1 MSIPGS
7 ASPLFFTAAADA
19 AAFTLEKSVR
29 FNSADNASLSKT
41 LSSDGNIKKWTWAGW
56 VKRGKLGDNA
66 EFFGVNTGISA
77 QHLINFDGSDRIHF
91 YRYANGYHFRRQTT
105 QKFRDP
111 SAWYHIV
118 AVYDT
123 DNATAADRAILYVN
137 GSRVTD
143 FGTSVDPTSGE
154 TGYINDAT
162 YTQNLGSAGDNTR
175 EFDGY
180 LADVYFI
187 DGSALDP
194 TSFGAF
200 DDSGVWQAAAYSGS
214 FGTNGFHLF
223 DFANESGIGN
233 DSSGNDND
241 WTVNNLT
248 ASLPSIASPN
258 RPTWNGSVGSNWTRS
273 NSNYDAD
280 YSGSGYT
287 AITAALSASTTYHF
301 YLNFKDGGGAYGGWF
316 FSSTSTAPSNT
327 VPDELGSNSLGL
339 RTGESSLGTYGTYAT
354 ANGTSNTQ
362 NQINVSALNSQS
374 SGEYSIEFVI
384 NTTAGKVWAKKPS
397 DSGYV
402 GGGDPTDSS
411 STASFLI
418 PTGAQYFGYMGHSTN
433 TFANFKTT
441 AGNPEDVDVLRD
453 VPTNGDSSDDT
464 GAGGEV
470 SGNYCTLNPLAKTT
484 GQDPTLTNGNLDFG
498 AATNSNF
505 TNSVGTIPVS
515 SGKWYVEYTIGTN
528 VGSSNGLGFINSES
542 LASAGGSYGIG
553 QASDGWLRTTS
564 VVYNNSSSAVSS
576 LTTISSG
583 DVVMLALDLDNGKA
597 WWGRNGTFENSGN
610 PGAGSNAMVTF
621 TPGGKSFVV
630 GISAY
635 HSSVVAS
642 GVINFGARSF
652 AYSAPSGFSPIC
664 TTLLPTLTIANGR
677 DHFDTKLYTGNGGS
691 STITVSGYNFA
702 PNLVWLKGRSDPD
715 KHSLYDTVRGA
726 TKLLKPS
733 SNAAE
738 TTQNGVTAF
747 NSDGFDIGDYA
758 ETNGNNRT
766 YVAWAWNVPGSAS
779 SNSDG
784 TITSS
789 VTKNADAGISLVT
802 WTGTGSAGTVGHG
815 LGSKPDLIITKVYG
829 DSSYA
834 DNWPV
839 YSSVFDGTHYA
850 YLNDT
855 RKFTDYS
862 DFWNDGTATSTVFP
876 VGSDNSDNTKSLLAL
891 CFTSV
896 AGFSSIGSY
905 VGNGSSDG
913 TFVFTNFRPAWV
925 LIKRTDTSSAWVLF
939 DSARSPFND
948 VNEWLRPNGDD
959 AEATSNNIDFLSN
972 GFKLRKND
980 SFTNQNTK
988 TFIYAAFS
996 ENAFSLNGG
1005 LAR

>member
-29 FNSADNASLSKT
+29 FNDGDTPYLNRTPSSTGNQRTFTFACWAKRSELAAYPVIFSA
-41 LSSDGNIKKWTWAGW
+41 GP
-56 VKRGKLGDNA
+56 
-66 EFFGVNTGISA
+66 NT
-77 QHLINFDGSDRIHF
+77 
-91 YRYANGYHFRRQTT
+91 QTT
-105 QKFRDP
+105 GYFELSFQINPLTVLIKNVATFTVDGVHRDT
-111 SAWYHIV
+111 AGWYHIV
-118 AVYDT
+118 VEVDT
-123 DNATAADRAILYVN
+123 TAASNSDRFKLYLN
-137 GSRVTD
+137 GVQQT
-143 FGTSVDPTSGE
+143 FTTSPT
-154 TGYINDAT
+154 I
-162 YTQNLGSAGDNTR
+162 TQNTDLQVNAAVVHNIGVGKSSSGANASY
-175 EFDGY
+175 FDGY
-180 LADVYFI
+180 LADVYLI
-187 DGSALDP
+187 DGQALDA

-200 DDSGVWQAAAYSGS
+200 DDNGVWQAAAYSGS

-241 WTVNNLT
+241 FTANNLT
-248 ASLPSIASPN
+248 SEGGSKIRTTELSVNHASGVISLPGNAFDSTYISARINTSTFAVTNTAWLGSYANGYAEARWIPVGGYAVTSSLRVYFGVYSNAAASSTLTVTYTDTTTESSSQFTSGN
-258 RPTWNGSVGSNWTRS
+258 NNWMTLFTASNAAGKTIQKIEIS
-273 NSNYDAD
+273 NP
-280 YSGSGYT
+280 
-287 AITAALSASTTYHF
+287 STTNVQF
-301 YLNFKDGGGAYGGWF
+301 GGF
-316 FSSTSTAPSNT
+316 
-327 VPDELGSNSLGL
+327 VIDDEIV
-339 RTGESSLGTYGTYAT
+339 ET
-354 ANGTSNTQ
+354 ANTGT
-362 NQINVSALNSQS
+362 
-374 SGEYSIEFVI
+374 
-384 NTTAGKVWAKKPS
+384 
-397 DSGYV
+397 
-402 GGGDPTDSS
+402 
-411 STASFLI
+411 
-418 PTGAQYFGYMGHSTN
+418 
-433 TFANFKTT
+433 
-441 AGNPEDVDVLRD
+441 DVLRD

-470 SGNYCTLNPLAKTT
+470 SGNYCTWNPLVKPYAGAFVFK
-484 GQDPTLTNGNLDFG
+484 NGNMEAHN
-498 AATNSNF
+498 AASTYG
-505 TNSVGTIPVS
+505 VVMGTIPMS
-515 SGKWYVEYTIGTN
+515 SGKWYWEVTVNGTPNNSYDYIGI
-528 VGSSNGLGFINSES
+528 V
-542 LASAGGSYGIG
+542 ASDSGPAYPTLTTTMPNQLWYLAGGTKIDGSTSSSYGATYG
-553 QASDGWLRTTS
+553 D
-564 VVYNNSSSAVSS
+564 
-576 LTTISSG
+576 G
-583 DVVMLALDLDNGKA
+583 DVIGVALDLDSSTTTLTFYKNGVSQ
-597 WWGRNGTFENSGN
+597 GTAFSNLASGKSWVSAV
-610 PGAGSNAMVTF
+610 GDYSNALT
-621 TPGGKSFVV
+621 TTSWNANWGQR
-630 GISAY
+630 A
-635 HSSVVAS
+635 
-642 GVINFGARSF
+642 F
-652 AYSAPSGFSPIC
+652 AYSAPSGYKPLC

-715 KHSLYDTVRGA
+715 KHGLYDTVRGA

-766 YVAWAWNVPGSAS
+766 YVAWAWNIPGSAS

-925 LIKRTDTSSAWVLF
+925 LIKRTDTSSSWVLF

-980 SFTNQNTK
+980 SFTNQSGK